1 MRQRQG
7 KSRRRIATGMI
18 AALCM
23 VLFLP
28 RVTAADAGSDGP
40 ADHATAGDMRYWY
53 DGDERRTI
61 WLQGDLVAEFAHPIG
76 VGSGTASPRSER
88 RVRLPSRYGWLQ
100 FRRAGYSARPDAG
113 VPAQRTSPVFR
124 DTPSTGGP
132 LRTLPG
138 GVIVYLDPAL
148 SPADVDAWLIR
159 HAPDSSRRLSFG
171 PNVYYIDTPPG
182 LESLE
187 TANRI
192 HETDR
197 VIAATP
203 NWWTERVPR

>member
-1 MRQRQG
+1 
-7 KSRRRIATGMI
+7 MI

-28 RVTAADAGSDGP
+28 RATAADAGSDGS
-40 ADHATAGDMRYWY
+40 ADHATAGDVRYWY
-53 DGDERRTI
+53 DGDERQTV
-61 WLQGDLVAEFAHPIG
+61 WLESDLVAEFANPIG
-76 VGSGTASPRSER
+76 DGSGTASPRSGR

-100 FRRAGYSARPDAG
+100 FRRAGDSAEPDTG
-113 VPAQRTSPVFR
+113 VPTRASPVFR

-159 HAPDSSRRLSFG
+159 HAPDSSRRLLFG
-171 PNVYYIDTPPG
+171 PNVYFIDTPPG

-192 HETDR
+192 HETEG